1 MGRRID
7 MAARAMRRMPRRR
20 LGLLIAALALVV
32 VGLEAAALQLGAF
45 ELPLPTGQ
53 AVADQAGGGG
63 R

>member
-1 MGRRID
+1 
-7 MAARAMRRMPRRR
+7 MRRMPRRR